1 MLRLVLLFLL
11 QMFRRLFSGTSV
23 SPRAELQGTHADE
36 DEGRWTATSIAI
48 ICALVIYIIGGLGL
62 YGKTHIWDTLTP
74 AQKDFIVQ
82 SMITD
87 QQVL

>member
-11 QMFRRLFSGTSV
+11 QTFRRLFTGNSV
-23 SPRAELQGTHADE
+23 SPRAELQGSHADS
-36 DEGRWTATSIAI
+36 DEGRWTASAIMI

-62 YGKTHIWDTLTP
+62 YGKTHVWDTLTP